1 VGAPKDAGRR
11 IACAL
16 RDLEPQQ
23 HAGAR
28 DKVAHCFSLHFRE
41 TITMSPRVAVTSF
54 VFAFLLACIVS
65 PTHAA
70 AAQDALIWRGDQ
82 ATGRAIMDDLA
93 KEYAKEKKGKITLQ
107 PFSTVSGL
115 DAVAQGSADIG
126 GSARGKY
133 ARRAEEV
140 NINFVPVALDAAVPI
155 THPRNPVSS
164 LTLKQIHD
172 IYYGRITN
180 WKDLG
185 GEDKSINL
193 YAIAAPLDG
202 IEFSLRELVF
212 HNGDQRVAAPR
223 LYLNTTKLEEAVTL
237 DPAGLGLSTLA
248 SVHANKGIKMLS
260 VEGIAASSTTVAN
273 ASYPL
278 YITLYLA
285 SRLDS
290 PKQAEIDR
298 YLAFL
303 DTPTAKD
310 ILRRHQ
316 LIPYADAG
324 DAIALNNARVAFID
338 AHLGREASGSGVATL
353 AASAPT
359 PVSAPRAS
367 LEAKTR
373 IAPTAES
380 TQEARA
386 NLARAEEKKAA
397 QMSAASAAKKEAAK
411 KTSVAHASKESAPK
425 KAAASPTE
433 KTQVA
438 NATAAKPATKKANTV
453 AKAEAPKKPA
463 TSAKPAA
470 SFGNVSG
477 GAAGG

>member
-1 VGAPKDAGRR
+1 
-11 IACAL
+11 
-16 RDLEPQQ
+16 
-23 HAGAR
+23 
-28 DKVAHCFSLHFRE
+28 
-41 TITMSPRVAVTSF
+41 MSSRVAVTSF
-54 VFAFLLACIVS
+54 VFAFLVACIVS
-65 PTHAA
+65 PTYATAA
-70 AAQDALIWRGDQ
+70 DELIWRGDQ

-133 ARRAEEV
+133 ARRAEEA
-140 NINFVPVALDAAVPI
+140 NINFVAVALDAVVPI
-155 THPRNPVSS
+155 THPRNPVST

-180 WKDLG
+180 WKELA
-185 GEDKSINL
+185 GEDKPINL

-212 HNGDQRVAAPR
+212 GNGDQRIAAPR
-223 LYLNTTKLEEAVTL
+223 LYLNTTKLEEAIAL

-248 SVHANKGIKMLS
+248 NVHANKGVKMLR
-260 VEGIAASSTTVAN
+260 VEGIAASTATVAD

-285 SRLDS
+285 SKVDA

-298 YLAFL
+298 YLGFL
-303 DTPTAKD
+303 GTPTAKD

-324 DAIALNNARVAFID
+324 DAIAHNNTRMAFID
-338 AHLGREASGSGVATL
+338 AHLGREATASAVTALVAT
-353 AASAPT
+353 APT

-380 TQEARA
+380 TQEALA
-386 NLARAEEKKAA
+386 NLARAEENKSVQASLAKQETTQKAA
-397 QMSAASAAKKEAAK
+397 VVATTAKE
-411 KTSVAHASKESAPK
+411 TAPK
-425 KAAASPTE
+425 KAAAGPIK
-433 KTQVA
+433 KTQIA
-438 NATAAKPATKKANTV
+438 KAATAKPATKKVKAV
-453 AKAEAPKKPA
+453 AKAEASKKTQAPV
-463 TSAKPAA
+463 KPAA
-470 SFGNVSG
+470 SFGNVSAGTTG
-477 GAAGG
+477 G